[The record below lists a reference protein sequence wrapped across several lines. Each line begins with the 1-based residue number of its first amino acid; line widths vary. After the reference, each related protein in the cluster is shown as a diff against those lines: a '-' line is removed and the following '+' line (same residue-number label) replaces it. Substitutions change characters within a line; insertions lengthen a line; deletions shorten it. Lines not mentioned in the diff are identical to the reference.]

1 MSTCVFAATSS
12 LITGQY
18 EVQAETNLAPAA
30 AKIPGNSNPLI
41 THKYGGDPCAMV
53 YDGRVYIYMTDDQ
66 AQWELTP
73 DTNNS
78 YSDCRSISII
88 SSADMVNWTDHGK
101 VPVGKQLAGGT
112 SWADRAWAPAAAW
125 KNING
130 EDKFFIYFADGD
142 TGGIGVL
149 VGDSPIGPFHDPL
162 GKALITWEVE
172 NVNSSSVPWLVDPAV
187 LVDDDGK
194 AYLYFGGGING
205 LNANEPKSARVVQ
218 LGEDMISIEGT
229 PQEINAPRF
238 FRDSGIHK
246 FNGKHY
252 YSYCSNSSGVNGE
265 GYPPTNTIA
274 YMVSDNPLGPFEYIG
289 PILPGPGVFGNG
301 DSGKNHHAIF
311 EFEGE
316 WYITY
321 QNRQVNI
328 AKRKNEGKSGHKDYR
343 SPSIT
348 ELDIDPVTGSI
359 TPLQMESK
367 GVGRLK
373 TMNPYTRVEAETI
386 AWNGGISTEA
396 STQPGLVVESIN
408 LQVNDINH
416 GDWIAV
422 SGLDFGDQGAGTFTA
437 NVASG
442 SRGGEIELRIDSLD
456 GEVIGTLPVSSTGG
470 WDNWKTIT
478 TVVSGVTDVHD
489 VYMIFKG
496 QTSEELFKLDYWMFN
511 EKRDVHELVAINAT
525 VDRQIIDITSEDNT
539 ANLNVTAVYAD
550 GTTENVTS
558 MALATPSQTG
568 IVEIN
573 NGIVTGVSYGTT
585 SIHISYEGK
594 TFEVYL
600 EVKPIKPESKVKRLI
615 IDNNNFTLDPG
626 DTAEFTVTAEYLDG
640 HTEDVTNRATYEN
653 PNPAIAE
660 VSNGTITAK
669 LSGLVTVAVSFKGDL
684 GDTATAQISVTV
696 SGQGTEEGLKP
707 FTMITDGKLVR
718 ANGILAEIQVSPTG
732 GVVAHDGEEV
742 VVFQLMK
749 GNTPVSIPVLMRDI
763 TSTESMKAYFNVE
776 SDDPSYIVK
785 VFILDRFSSDDTAP
799 VSLAEPVILK

>member
-1 MSTCVFAATSS
+1 M
-12 LITGQY
+12 
-18 EVQAETNLAPAA
+18 
-30 AKIPGNSNPLI
+30 
-41 THKYGGDPCAMV
+41 
-53 YDGRVYIYMTDDQ
+53 
-66 AQWELTP
+66 
-73 DTNNS
+73 
-78 YSDCRSISII
+78 
-88 SSADMVNWTDHGK
+88 
-101 VPVGKQLAGGT
+101 
-112 SWADRAWAPAAAW
+112 
-125 KNING
+125 KNISVHF
-130 EDKFFIYFADGD
+130 K
-142 TGGIGVL
+142 GGNPMRKKRIASYIV
-149 VGDSPIGPFHDPL
+149 
-162 GKALITWEVE
+162 T
-172 NVNSSSVPWLVDPAV
+172 
-187 LVDDDGK
+187 
-194 AYLYFGGGING
+194 
-205 LNANEPKSARVVQ
+205 
-218 LGEDMISIEGT
+218 MIMILSM
-229 PQEINAPRF
+229 F
-238 FRDSGIHK
+238 
-246 FNGKHY
+246 
-252 YSYCSNSSGVNGE
+252 SGVNIPLVFAE
-265 GYPPTNTIA
+265 DSAVPSLMPTETIA
-274 YMVSDNPLGPFEYIG
+274 YMGRDNPLGPFEYIG

-348 ELDIDPVTGSI
+348 ELDIDPVTGFI
-359 TPLQMESK
+359 TSLNMESK
-367 GVGRLK
+367 GVDRLK

-396 STQPGLVVESIN
+396 STQPGLVAESIN

-442 SRGGEIELRIDSLD
+442 SSGGEIELRIDSLD

-478 TVVSGVTDVHD
+478 TAVSGVTGVHD

-525 VDRQIIDITSEDNT
+525 VDRQIIDITSGDNT

-600 EVKPIKPESKVKRLI
+600 EVKLLNPESKVKRLI
-615 IDNNNFTLDPG
+615 IDNNNVTLDPG
-626 DTAEFTVTAEYLDG
+626 GTAEFTVTAKYLDE
-640 HTEDVTNRATYEN
+640 HMEDVTNRATYEN
-653 PNPAIAE
+653 SNPDIAE

-669 LSGLVTVAVSFKGDL
+669 ASGLVTVVVSFKGDL

-696 SGQGTEEGLKP
+696 SGEEGLKP
-707 FTMITDGKLVR
+707 FTMITDGNLDRVS
-718 ANGILAEIQVSPTG
+718 GILAEIQVSPTG
-732 GVVAHDGEEV
+732 GAAHDGEEV

-749 GNTPVSIPVLMRDI
+749 GNTPVSISVFVKDI
-763 TSTESMKAYFNVE
+763 TSSESMRAYFDVVDP
-776 SDDPSYIVK
+776 DDPSYTVK
-785 VFILDRFSSDDTAP
+785 VFILDSFNGDHTAP
-799 VSLAEPVILK
+799 ISLAEPVILN